1 MPRRVS
7 GQKLEKVISTKISAK
22 NYELVEKYARE
33 LYIQKK
39 IRQPTVSVLLRALI
53 NKWLRNFETKSQQK
67 NTETIGLTE
76 TTSTTVESNYNF
88 DMNRLR
94 QRVGEPV

>member
-1 MPRRVS
+1 MPRRIS

-53 NKWLRNFETKSQQK
+53 NMWLRNFETKSQQK
-67 NTETIGLTE
+67 NTETSGLTE

-94 QRVGEPV
+94 QRVGEQV